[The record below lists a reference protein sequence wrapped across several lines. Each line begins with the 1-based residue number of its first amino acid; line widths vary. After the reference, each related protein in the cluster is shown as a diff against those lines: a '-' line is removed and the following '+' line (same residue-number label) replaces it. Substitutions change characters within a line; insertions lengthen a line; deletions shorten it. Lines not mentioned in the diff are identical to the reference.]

1 MRRIISILSAVA
13 VMASCIHN
21 DLPYPV
27 IEASITS
34 MEVEGASSVEINS
47 LKRVVSITLEE
58 TADIRNVQIRNIG
71 FNVPE
76 VKPSWDICGAR
87 DLTKPLKLTLTTY
100 ADYDWRIEATQPI
113 ERWFTMPYQVGESA
127 VDFENKRVVVKVA
140 SAADVT
146 NLSITSCKL
155 GPKDITTYTPDPS
168 AIRDFSDEQT
178 IQVAYHSVKEHWTI
192 YVERSSTTVRMLR
205 IDPWTKIVWLTA
217 EGIAGNDNGF
227 RLRESGTEEWQTISP
242 DSQNGGQFSAG
253 ADGLKPET
261 TYECK
266 AFSGTEETEV
276 QTFTTESERQLP
288 NSGFEP
294 WSNAESDKY
303 SAHLDPHS
311 KQSA

>member
-178 IQVAYHSVKEHWTI
+178 IQVAYHSVKEHLK
-192 YVERSSTTVRMLR
+192 RSS
-205 IDPWTKIVWLTA
+205 
-217 EGIAGNDNGF
+217 
-227 RLRESGTEEWQTISP
+227 RL
-242 DSQNGGQFSAG
+242 
-253 ADGLKPET
+253 
-261 TYECK
+261 
-266 AFSGTEETEV
+266 
-276 QTFTTESERQLP
+276 
-288 NSGFEP
+288 
-294 WSNAESDKY
+294 
-303 SAHLDPHS
+303 
-311 KQSA
+311 